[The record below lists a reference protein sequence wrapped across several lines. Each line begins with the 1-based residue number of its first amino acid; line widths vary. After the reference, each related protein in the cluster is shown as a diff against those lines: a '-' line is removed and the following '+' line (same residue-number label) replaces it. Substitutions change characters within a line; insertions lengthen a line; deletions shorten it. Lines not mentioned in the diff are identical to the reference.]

1 MAQPRTIFVCQEC
14 GHAEVKWR
22 GNCPSCGR
30 WHTFVEETETP
41 GPAPAQLQGFGGG
54 QARPLAEVAL
64 ESEERIPTGS
74 GELDRVLGGGLVKG
88 SVVLVGGEPGIG
100 KTTLLLQ
107 VLSGMAAAGKRVL
120 YISGEESARQIR
132 LRAERI
138 DALDPG
144 LLVLIE
150 SGLEAILE
158 AACGSRPE
166 VLVLDSVQA
175 VQSARNPSPPGTIA
189 QVREAAARLIALAKG
204 TGVSVF
210 LVGHV
215 TKDGSIAGPKVL
227 EHMVDTV
234 LYFETDTGQQFRM
247 IRASKNRYGSTN
259 EVGIF
264 RMGDRGLAGVEDPSA
279 LFVGERSAPQ
289 SGVAVVPCME
299 GRRPLLIE
307 VQALVS
313 SSSYAVGRRSVTGLD
328 MNRVTM
334 LLAVLEKRAGL
345 SFGSMDVYVNAA
357 GGMRLLEPAADLG
370 ILLALASSHRGRP
383 LGPSTA
389 AFGEVSL
396 TGEVRLV
403 PSVDLRLREAK
414 RLGFRHCFLPRAAS
428 ERVGQDGQ
436 GMDLHFAGTV
446 DDLALIV

>member
-1 MAQPRTIFVCQEC
+1 MAQPKTLFVCQEC

-30 WHTFVEETETP
+30 WHTFVEEAETP
-41 GPAPAQLQGFGGG
+41 AAGSLPPAGLGGG
-54 QARPLAEVAL
+54 QACPLAEVTL
-64 ESEERIPTGS
+64 EAEERIPTGAV
-74 GELDRVLGGGLVKG
+74 ELDRVLGGGLVKG

-107 VLSGMAAAGKRVL
+107 VLSGMAGAGRRVL
-120 YISGEESARQIR
+120 YVSGEESARQIR

-138 DALDPG
+138 NSLHQG
-144 LLVLIE
+144 LMVLVE
-150 SGLEAILE
+150 SGLEAIME
-158 AACGSRPE
+158 AVNRNRPE

-204 TGVSVF
+204 SGTSVF

-215 TKDGSIAGPKVL
+215 TKEGSIAGPKVL

-234 LYFETDTGQQFRM
+234 LYFESDTGQQFRL

-264 RMGDRGLAGVEDPSA
+264 RMEETGLAGVEDPSA
-279 LFVGERSAPQ
+279 LFLGERSMPQ
-289 SGVAVVPCME
+289 SGVAIVPCME

-307 VQALVS
+307 VQALVAS
-313 SSSYAVGRRSVTGLD
+313 SSFSVGRRSVSGLD

-345 SFGSMDVYVNAA
+345 AFGAMDVYVNAA

-403 PSVDLRLREAK
+403 PSVDLRLREAR
-414 RLGFRHCFLPRAAS
+414 RLGFRHCFLPRAAA
-428 ERVGQDGQ
+428 ERIGQEGQ
-436 GMDLHFAGTV
+436 GMELHFADTV
-446 DDLALIV
+446 DDLTLQI